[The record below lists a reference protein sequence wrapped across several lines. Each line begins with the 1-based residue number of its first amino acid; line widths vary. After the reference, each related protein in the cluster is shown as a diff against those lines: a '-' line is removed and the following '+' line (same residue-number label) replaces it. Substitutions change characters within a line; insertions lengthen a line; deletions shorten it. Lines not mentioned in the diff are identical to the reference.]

1 MTKSVVP
8 QDGRRKRQDIQQ
20 VLPSPTKVGTVIVS
34 LRPPKLDGD
43 SDGDGDK
50 DGVCD
55 ELAQTT
61 CIDHKYQQGDHS
73 VDEEVS

>member
-20 VLPSPTKVGTVIVS
+20 VLPSRTKVGTVIVN

-43 SDGDGDK
+43 SDGDK

-61 CIDHKYQQGDHS
+61 YIDHKYQQGDHS